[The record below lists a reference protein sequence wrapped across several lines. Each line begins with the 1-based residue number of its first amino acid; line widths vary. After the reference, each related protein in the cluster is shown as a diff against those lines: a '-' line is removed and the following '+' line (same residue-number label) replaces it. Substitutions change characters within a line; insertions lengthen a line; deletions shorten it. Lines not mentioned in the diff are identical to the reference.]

1 MVPWLGGKDKFMT
14 AEPCGDAEK
23 LCDFDPIVQD
33 PVATDVLRDSA

>member
-1 MVPWLGGKDKFMT
+1 MT

-23 LCDFDPIVQD
+23 LCDFAHIVQD